1 MDHQMAVEDWD
12 RLPAA
17 AKLSDIEHLYSK
29 VSETTPQTREQED
42 GHWGE
47 TEGVGERVKG
57 QDHC

>member
-1 MDHQMAVEDWD
+1 MAVEDWD